1 MSADIRN
8 LLLQLSAFI
17 IIPLSAISADL
28 CAATPTTLALKPRD
42 SVKQNSV
49 YIDMFSEMSYM

>member
-28 CAATPTTLALKPRD
+28 CAATPTALALKPQD
-42 SVKQNSV
+42 SVKQNSF
-49 YIDMFSEMSYM
+49 YIDMCSE